1 MDILLTDSKFI
12 LVIFKGIYIN
22 SKNKGNNLTEMKD
35 RRIRINLDKFLPS
48 YL

>member
-1 MDILLTDSKFI
+1 MEILLTESKFI
-12 LVIFKGIYIN
+12 LVIFKGININ
-22 SKNKGNNLTEMKD
+22 SEKKGNNLKEMKD